1 MPWFDATKWTP
12 WVFKGPEQNYA
23 TPDAV
28 AAVFRPDGPVP
39 AANPLPGASLK
50 RPDPPKL
57 GHAVIFPSAVP
68 ATPVERPQWIDEDGS
83 PLDLPPP
90 KPPIKIP
97 GLVGELVDFCWHGSP
112 YQIAEVAIASA
123 LSSMSLLCSRTYRH
137 GTLGLSLYILL
148 LAKTSV
154 GKSFC
159 FKANDAWANE
169 LAKQFL
175 DVKPPHSEE
184 AKKRLAYA
192 RNMIIGEIGSAQGLA
207 QHMPQSP
214 STLFHGDEYVHQIKE
229 MSRPNPPS
237 HVAQMQ
243 AELLRL
249 MEMSGPGRV
258 YRGRKYSKRGK
269 TEEEVDVIM
278 ASLSILATG
287 TPEKFYD
294 EMQPSLLENGFLP
307 RFTLL
312 EYSGNLTRKNPEVID
327 KPSEQLM
334 KKITMLF
341 NMGFERGRHLT
352 GDLSE
357 VIDVQP
363 IDKKASDRLDWF
375 ENVCQRN
382 VVKANRDD
390 LQTAGLWS
398 RAKEQVKK
406 ISCLI
411 AIGVNP
417 YQPQITEEYVNS
429 AIAIIMPNL
438 EKLVSRIVK
447 DEVGTG
453 DPRRRNDVMKYMAK
467 LYVGGYAKYGKGKS
481 PIRQE
486 LIDVGIIQVAI
497 VKNYCSHLAS
507 FRNCPQGFE
516 RAFKDIFDSL
526 VRYGDVKLVDAGGPL
541 CVTLDLNAFAQI
553 FHDIAGSADETK

>member
-23 TPDAV
+23 TPEAV
-28 AAVFRPDGPVP
+28 AAVFQPDSLTKPPDKPVGSVRAGLGASVVRYDAYSVP
-39 AANPLPGASLK
+39 AI
-50 RPDPPKL
+50 D
-57 GHAVIFPSAVP
+57 
-68 ATPVERPQWIDEDGS
+68 DEDGS

-90 KPPIKIP
+90 KPPIRIP
-97 GLVGELVDFCWHGSP
+97 GLVGELVDFCWNGSP
-112 YQIAEVAIASA
+112 YQIAEVALASA

-137 GTLGLSLYILL
+137 GTLGLSLYLLL

-169 LAKQFL
+169 LAKQFI

-184 AKKRLAYA
+184 AKKRLVYA

-207 QHMPQSP
+207 QHMPLAP

-229 MSRPNPPS
+229 MSRPNPPQY
-237 HVAQMQ
+237 VAQMQ

-258 YRGRKYSKRGK
+258 YRGRKYSKRGQA
-269 TEEEVDVIM
+269 TEEVDVIM
-278 ASLSILATG
+278 ASLTILATG

-312 EYSGNLTRKNPEVID
+312 EYSGNLTRKNTNVID
-327 KPSEQLM
+327 KPSDSLM
-334 KKITMLF
+334 KKLTMLF
-341 NMGFERGRHLT
+341 NMSYERGRHLS
-352 GDLSE
+352 GELSE

-363 IDKKASDRLDWF
+363 FGQEAEQRLEWF

-382 VVKANRDD
+382 VVKANRDN

-417 YQPQITEEYVNS
+417 YQPQITLEHVNC
-429 AIAIIMPNL
+429 AIAIVKPNID
-438 EKLVSRIVK
+438 KLVARITNN
-447 DEVGTG
+447 EIGTG
-453 DPRRRNDVMKYMAK
+453 DARRKRDIMEYMAR
-467 LYVGGYAKYGKGKS
+467 LYVGGYAKFGS
-481 PIRQE
+481 PRGRLRQD
-486 LIDVGIIQVAI
+486 LIDNGVIQVAI

-507 FRNCPQGFE
+507 FRNCPQGYVK
-516 RAFKDIFDSL
+516 AFNDIFNDM
-526 VRYGDVKLVDAGGPL
+526 VRYGDVKLVDAGVAL
-541 CVTLDLNAFAQI
+541 CVTLDQGAFAQT
-553 FHDIAGSADETK
+553 FADISRKPDETK